1 MTPPIAIGSTRR
13 RRSKSCIACR
23 VAKLRCEGLDEEQ
36 LHQLESNPALCD
48 LVCHRCERRSIP
60 CTWAPSRRPG
70 RPRRLNAPPPIDESS
85 EHLGAGSDVA
95 SGHVGDSF
103 RVIRSTSH
111 LPAASSTVTSTSHGA
126 WQSPSVALPAWQPSR
141 SAAPARF
148 VSLPARLQTYTFAP
162 NDEASS
168 SSYRPSSS
176 GTSTPSSATSAL
188 PSPVGQSGHSLQF
201 LEHLGQLYLSQVHGY
216 IPVLPNLLPDLSL
229 RLQVASPS
237 LVVALEAYLIP
248 WARSSPSP
256 PPPPNT
262 RYPNSDDQL
271 VAIFHI
277 HRAYA
282 NGDLDAARTALR
294 TAAGTTLSRAR
305 AAHMTSLGRPLEL
318 DQEGWILWELE
329 LQVGT
334 ALCEDER
341 LLDIVRPDTEDHSA
355 TSLHRQALLHLWHCS
370 WPVSA
375 WTSFPLPPAPPG
387 SAGGTAQGPLGPAR
401 PSPVSTRAIELCSRA
416 FELYNLAHAILVP
429 ASPQMLASDRFSA
442 SSQAEAALNASI
454 IASTCVILVLSG
466 PLSPEALHN
475 IQRGNST
482 HSLVFTASNQIIA
495 CLRRLINDANITVPP
510 APTSPLYNHSPF
522 LIPHLWMAARGLLI
536 ASQDARVCDR
546 RSFDEGIGV
555 IETVLSCW
563 AERWP
568 EARRV
573 LEEVGN
579 IQNAAMP
586 V

>member
-1 MTPPIAIGSTRR
+1 MTPPIPIGSTRR

-23 VAKLRCEGLDEEQ
+23 VAKLRCDGLDEEQ
-36 LHQLESNPALCD
+36 LHQLENDPALSN
-48 LVCHRCERRSIP
+48 LVCHRCDRLGIP

-70 RPRRLNAPPPIDESS
+70 RPRRLNAPAPIDESS
-85 EHLGAGSDVA
+85 EHLSASDVA
-95 SGHVGDSF
+95 GGHVGDSF
-103 RVIRSTSH
+103 RVIGSTSH

-126 WQSPSVALPAWQPSR
+126 WDSPSVALPAWQPST
-141 SAAPARF
+141 APARF
-148 VSLPARLQTYTFAP
+148 VSLPARLQTYTFALT
-162 NDEASS
+162 DEASP
-168 SSYRPSSS
+168 SSYRRSSS
-176 GTSTPSSATSAL
+176 GTSTPSSVTSAL
-188 PSPVGQSGHSLQF
+188 PSPVGHSGHSLQF

-216 IPVLPNLLPDLSL
+216 IPALPNLLPDLSL
-229 RLQVASPS
+229 RLQVASPR
-237 LVVALEAYLIP
+237 LVIALEAYLIQLV
-248 WARSSPSP
+248 RSSPAP

-271 VAIFHI
+271 VAIFNI

-282 NGDLDAARTALR
+282 NGDLDAARTVLR
-294 TAAGTTLSRAR
+294 TAASFTLSRAR
-305 AAHMTSLGRPLEL
+305 TAHMSSLGRPLEL

-341 LLDIVRPDTEDHSA
+341 LLGIVGPDTKDHSA
-355 TSLHRQALLHLWHCS
+355 TSLHRQVLLHLWHCS

-375 WTSFPLPPAPPG
+375 RTSFPLPPPPPG
-387 SAGGTAQGPLGPAR
+387 SAGGPAR
-401 PSPVSTRAIELCSRA
+401 PSPGSTRAIELCSRA
-416 FELYNLAHAILVP
+416 FELYNLAHAIFVS
-429 ASPQMLASDRFSA
+429 ASPQMLASDRFSHWA

-466 PLSPEALHN
+466 PLSPEALHS
-475 IQRGNST
+475 IQLGNST
-482 HSLVFTASNQIIA
+482 HSLIFTASNQIIA
-495 CLRRLINDANITVPP
+495 CLRRLINDANVTVPP

-522 LIPHLWMAARGLLI
+522 LIPHLWMAARGLSI

-546 RSFDEGIGV
+546 RSFDEGISV
-555 IETVLSCW
+555 VETVLSCW

-573 LEEVGN
+573 LKEVGN